1 MTLAEM
7 GKRRLE
13 LLAEL
18 EELTAKIEVAAVDA
32 VLAGAPKLYVAR
44 DAGVTR
50 PSLDKWLKARRA
62 SQG

>member
-32 VLAGAPKLYVAR
+32 VLAGEPKLYVAK
-44 DAGVTR
+44 DAGISR
-50 PSLDKWLKARRA
+50 PALDKWLKARLA
-62 SQG
+62 EG